1 LRGLAVLSEKRS
13 PEFPDVPTV
22 SETYPECVAYPW
34 TALHVRAETPDDVTA
49 KLAEAV
55 QKVLAMPEMKA
66 YAAKT
71 PGTELMPLGP
81 VAMQQYHL
89 AERTRFRQIAEK
101 AGIKAE

>member
-1 LRGLAVLSEKRS
+1 
-13 PEFPDVPTV
+13 
-22 SETYPECVAYPW
+22 
-34 TALHVRAETPDDVTA
+34 
-49 KLAEAV
+49 V